1 MTPEEQYHANLA
13 FLANRPNMAHMPEQI
28 QSFPLTNVHLQP
40 GPEGALWGQ
49 VWDITTQAW
58 TGLCNPTNPMAE
70 AEADV
75 NTIWSRGVKVY
86 TLLGMG
92 LGYFAIALAK
102 RLEPW
107 QRLVCWDLDPN
118 MFKAMMYA
126 VDIGPLFGSEG
137 HKTDVYIGTEV
148 LSQMEPWW
156 MKLEAVEKLHLGF
169 PLRAGYTTICQKA
182 DYDQLQEK
190 CMEMMRFH
198 AVGLST
204 WRQFGGCIGDNDL
217 RNLPDYFLNPG
228 YEHLKGL
235 WEGRPAVCLAAGPS
249 LHKNLRFL
257 LQAQHRDRVA
267 LISVGTIY
275 GLLHGMGLD
284 PDIITT
290 IDFQRLNWTDQFAQ
304 LPLDPACP
312 LVYLH
317 STYPQTVRRWPG
329 PKFVAENSSDTV
341 AWMRQYGEGKKS
353 AGQVQTVAHLNLLV
367 ALELGANPIIL
378 LGQDLAMPITEHHAA
393 GARAQDMAPQDAPV
407 DAFVAMPDY
416 QGKAVHTR
424 HSFLSMRTVFERLI
438 AEHPDRTILNCSEG
452 GLALAGAHSM
462 PLAQALAQLQMFPA
476 CRGTLR
482 QQVRAVYQDYKP
494 QLKETFAQEWQQLRQ
509 WVEELAQWATV
520 LPTMAAEAEAIQ
532 QATPEDAMSPAM
544 QAAQLAS
551 DCLSLTETRDALAME
566 KWHRLLERE
575 QVIQE
580 RHAALALFAIRR
592 FDFLELMAAIPPEE
606 AEIATPLAKA
616 VYNGQRLLQVAAMIR
631 EEAPNVQRLLR
642 EADRRLQWLLDP
654 PPACNAEIV
663 KVATARQRYDLALAI
678 LRARQRDDRTY
689 PLDDAPLLYAQY
701 LYHTQQYEAAAV
713 QYDQWGDNPQKT
725 ARMRRY
731 LQQWRTDVRE
741 AMPAYFTNTGEQQPV
756 ATGEPWLYDA

>member
-1 MTPEEQYHANLA
+1 MTPEQQYQANLA
-13 FLANRPNMAHMPEQI
+13 FLANRPGMAHMPEQL
-28 QSFPLTNVHLQP
+28 QSFPLVNMHLQP
-40 GPEGALWGQ
+40 GPTGNLFGQ
-49 VWDITTQAW
+49 VWDTKSQTWA
-58 TGLCNPTNPMAE
+58 GLCNPTDPMAE

-75 NTIWSRGVKVY
+75 NTIWSRNVKVF
-86 TLLGMG
+86 TLLGIG
-92 LGYFAIALAK
+92 LGYFAVALAK

-107 QRLVCWDLDPN
+107 QRLVVWDLDPN

-126 VDIGPLFGSEG
+126 IDIGPLFGSEG
-137 HKTDVYIGTEV
+137 HKTDVFIGTEV
-148 LSQMEPWW
+148 LAQIEPWW

-169 PLRAGYTTICQKA
+169 PLRAGYTTICLKA

-190 CMEMMRFH
+190 TMEMMRFH

-235 WEGRPAVCLAAGPS
+235 WEGKPAVCLAAGPS
-249 LHKNLRFL
+249 LQKNLRLL

-275 GLLHGMGLD
+275 GLLHGLGLD

-341 AWMRQYGEGKKS
+341 AWLRQYGEGKKS

-378 LGQDLAMPITEHHAA
+378 LGQDLAMPVTEHHAA
-393 GARAQDMAPQDAPV
+393 GARAQDMAPQDAPE
-407 DAFVAMPDY
+407 DAFVTVPDY

-424 HSFLSMRTVFERLI
+424 HSFLSMKTVFERMI
-438 AEHPDRTILNCSEG
+438 AEHPDRTVLNCSEG
-452 GLALAGAHSM
+452 GIALAGAPSM
-462 PLAQALAQLQMFPA
+462 PLAHALAQLQSYPA
-476 CRGTLR
+476 ARGELR
-482 QQVRAVYQDYKP
+482 RQVRAVYQDYKP
-494 QLKETFAQEWQQLRQ
+494 QLKETFAADWRQLRQ
-509 WVEELAQWATV
+509 WVEDLAQWAIDV
-520 LPTMAAEAEAIQ
+520 ETMAN
-532 QATPEDAMSPAM
+532 DARKADVPTAWLSVDI

-551 DCLSLTETRDALAME
+551 DCLSLTETRDDIVLGY
-566 KWHRLLERE
+566 WHRLLESERI
-575 QVIQE
+575 IQE

-606 AEIATPLAKA
+606 TEIPTPLAKA
-616 VYNGQRLLQVAAMIR
+616 VYNGKRLLAVAAMIR
-631 EEAPNVQRLLR
+631 EEAPTVQLLLR
-642 EADRRLQWLLDP
+642 DADRRLEWIQGGFPWFHEDT
-654 PPACNAEIV
+654 V
-663 KVATARQRYDLALAI
+663 HRVFARQRYNLGLALVRDGTTAAARTTQGNPRG
-678 LRARQRDDRTY
+678 LR
-689 PLDDAPLLYAQY
+689 LYARY

-713 QYDQWGDNPQKT
+713 QYEQWGDNPQKV
-725 ARMRRY
+725 ARIRRY
-731 LQQWRTDVRE
+731 LQQWHADVRA
-741 AMPAYFTNTGEQQPV
+741 AMPAYFKDTGEHPPV
-756 ATGEPWLYDA
+756 ATGEAWLYDA